1 MISLAN
7 SGWLMMKWRYN
18 DECWIIN
25 HPEFAK
31 EIINE
36 IIIMVS
42 FIHQCWINVVDHQCW
57 LSAVILAGTGHILAI
72 ERCTSTVR
80 FSEGSPAKAFIAER
94 QKEFQRPVDGRWV
107 LQYPVD
113 PMVPVQW
120 VNHQHQQVTK
130 KHIRRLSRLF
140 RVCWFVCLFVCC
152 GFYFYIVVGW
162 SHFAGAFCS
171 DHLIWTVQ
179 WSVAA
184 GTGSGWNGS
193 GIWTPYS
200 WWTRNCHM
208 APCASFWA
216 CLCFQRAFPWKHGL
230 IVGTSYG
237 GRL

>member
-1 MISLAN
+1 MISLVN

-18 DECWIIN
+18 DECWII
-25 HPEFAK
+25 
-31 EIINE
+31 
-36 IIIMVS
+36 
-42 FIHQCWINVVDHQCW
+42 VVDHQCW
-57 LSAVILAGTGHILAI
+57 LCAVILADTGQIWLLRDAH
-72 ERCTSTVR
+72 RQCGS

-120 VNHQHQQVTK
+120 VNHQHQQLTK

-140 RVCWFVCLFVCC
+140 RVCWFVCLFVVD
-152 GFYFYIVVGW
+152 FISIVVGW
-162 SHFAGAFCS
+162 SHFTGAFCS

>member
-1 MISLAN
+1 LPFGVAYFQSKPYGNGWWSMMISLAN

-140 RVCWFVCLFVCC
+140 RVCWFVCLFVVDFISILLCD
-152 GFYFYIVVGW
+152 GHILQGL
-162 SHFAGAFCS
+162 FAQ
-171 DHLIWTVQ
+171 I
-179 WSVAA
+179 
-184 GTGSGWNGS
+184 
-193 GIWTPYS
+193 I
-200 WWTRNCHM
+200 
-208 APCASFWA
+208 
-216 CLCFQRAFPWKHGL
+216 
-230 IVGTSYG
+230 
-237 GRL
+237 